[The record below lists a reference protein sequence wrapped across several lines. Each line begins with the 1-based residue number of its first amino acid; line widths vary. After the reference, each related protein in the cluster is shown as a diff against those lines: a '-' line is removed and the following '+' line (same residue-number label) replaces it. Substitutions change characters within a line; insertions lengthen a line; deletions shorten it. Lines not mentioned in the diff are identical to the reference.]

1 MAIEYGF
8 TNKEREAYFLPKR
21 VYSSFGRDNEDDFI
35 MLYVYSD
42 DTDLLLQNIMIPIE
56 DVRFNEAGF
65 IDINVGKHL
74 REAGFTQGNY
84 RVVYKFLRRLA
95 GVESQVFVDDNGNI
109 WNGEVSE
116 KEVNGEIKYYTSTT
130 NPGIDEQDQPVAKEL
145 FLKDFTYFID
155 DISPDRTEL
164 ILEVDENIKNEEYRE
179 DFETMGQLIEYKS
192 LKVDNQGS
200 IKFDQKDPYV
210 LEFNIDESDR
220 GFTQN
225 MVGGEII
232 IPNLYKATG
241 FEDTDNEDA
250 IIDEVDEI
258 DFIEPEEVV
267 EDTNEPEK
275 EDNVVSDVLG
285 ADVGL
290 GGFS

>member
-1 MAIEYGF
+1 MALEYGF
-8 TNKEREAYFLPKR
+8 TQKERDAYYLAKR
-21 VYSSFGRDNEDDFI
+21 VYSSFGRDNEDDFV

-56 DVRFNEAGF
+56 DVRFTEGEF

-130 NPGIDEQDQPVAKEL
+130 NPGIDEQDQPVAREL

-210 LEFNIDESDR
+210 LEFNIDEKDR

-285 ADVGL
+285 ADVGI

>member
-1 MAIEYGF
+1 MALEYGF
-8 TNKEREAYFLPKR
+8 TQKEKDSYYLAER
-21 VYSSFGRDNEDDFI
+21 VYSSFGRDYEDDFV
-35 MLYVYSD
+35 MLYIYSD

-56 DVRFNEAGF
+56 DIRFTDNGL

-74 REAGFTQGNY
+74 RDAGFTQGNY

-95 GVESQVFVDDNGNI
+95 GVENQVFVDDNGNI

-130 NPGIDEQDQPVAKEL
+130 NPGIDEQDQPVATEL

-200 IKFDQKDPYV
+200 IKFDTKDPYV
-210 LEFNIDESDR
+210 LEFNIDEKDR

-232 IPNLYKATG
+232 IPNLYLATG
-241 FEDTDNEDA
+241 YEDTTNEDA
-250 IIDEVDEI
+250 VIDEIDDV
-258 DFIEPEEVV
+258 DFIEPEEIV
-267 EDTNEPEK
+267 EESDG
-275 EDNVVSDVLG
+275 DVVSDALG